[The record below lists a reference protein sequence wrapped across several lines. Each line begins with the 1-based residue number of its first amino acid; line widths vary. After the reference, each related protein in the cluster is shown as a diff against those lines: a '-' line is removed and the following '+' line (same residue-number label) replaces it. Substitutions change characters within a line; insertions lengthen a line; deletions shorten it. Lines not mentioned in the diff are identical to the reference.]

1 MAGSDLNFDANKVK
15 PNSKPDPIPV
25 GEYRLAITSS
35 EVKPVSTGKGR
46 CLNLELVVLDE
57 GQYKGRKI
65 FTNLNVQHE
74 NAQAQEIAQGE
85 LSAICHATGVLTLT
99 NSSQLHN
106 KPMLCKVAIKP
117 GNNGYDPK
125 NVIKSYKPADGSAVV
140 GSVAPAAAA
149 APVAANAPAWARK
162 TG

>member
-106 KPMLCKVAIKP
+106 
-117 GNNGYDPK
+117 NGYDPK